1 MEKGSRISVFRS
13 GLVGPKF
20 EPNLFLKQDLCVLF
34 DEGLGN
40 FANCLTTNRVFSVEW
55 KGNWLIFQYY
65 PLSYL
70 FEEETPSYQ
79 SFV

>member
-40 FANCLTTNRVFSVEW
+40 FAIVSR
-55 KGNWLIFQYY
+55 LIGCF
-65 PLSYL
+65 LL
-70 FEEETPSYQ
+70 NERETG
-79 SFV
+79 